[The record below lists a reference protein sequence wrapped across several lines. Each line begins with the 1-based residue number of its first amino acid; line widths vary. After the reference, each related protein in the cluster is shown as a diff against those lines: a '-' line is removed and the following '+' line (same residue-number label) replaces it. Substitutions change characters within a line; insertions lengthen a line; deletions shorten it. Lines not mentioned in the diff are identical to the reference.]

1 MKVIPYLT
9 FEDTIEAIKYY
20 ETIFGEILVK
30 RMPMTEEMAKGMG
43 VEGDISGKTLHSE
56 LNFGGSLVYASDCFG
71 ESNPIHPVS
80 LFLSFDKDKKEEEEK
95 ARKIFKTAT
104 ENETINV
111 VMPLEMQFWGEEM
124 GVFVDKLGNTW
135 MVGISSYLENR
146 KEGGVHETFFN

>member
-1 MKVIPYLT
+1 M
-9 FEDTIEAIKYY
+9 
-20 ETIFGEILVK
+20 
-30 RMPMTEEMAKGMG
+30 
-43 VEGDISGKTLHSE
+43 
-56 LNFGGSLVYASDCFG
+56 
-71 ESNPIHPVS
+71 
-80 LFLSFDKDKKEEEEK
+80 EK

-135 MVGISSYLENR
+135 MVGISSYSENR

>member
-9 FEDTIEAIKYY
+9 FENTIEAIKYY

-80 LFLSFDKDKKEEEEK
+80 LFLSFDKD
-95 ARKIFKTAT
+95 I
-104 ENETINV
+104 TI
-111 VMPLEMQFWGEEM
+111 
-124 GVFVDKLGNTW
+124 DTH
-135 MVGISSYLENR
+135 ISSVTKTLQNTIVSIENDNR
-146 KEGGVHETFFN
+146 LIKSSLFLRHSNNVLKEPFVTVNYGY